1 MFSVRPFENRTLSW
15 WSDERR
21 NIDLEPTYQRK
32 GRIWSNPEKAFLI
45 DSVLNGYD
53 VPKIY
58 IADFTYFPSALN
70 RAKKAY
76 SVIDGRQRFE
86 AIFDFFDDRFGLSDS
101 FVFLEDASVQI
112 AGLNY
117 SQLKLHHPKIASRF
131 ENFNLS
137 VMSVITNDEARIND
151 LFVRLNSSKPLSG
164 AEVRNAMAGDVP
176 ILIRNIA
183 QHEFF
188 TQKVSFN
195 INRRQ
200 DHNAAAKLLLL
211 EYRGALVDTKKVNL
225 DRFVKEA
232 VRSESTAIGDAAA
245 RVNVQLDFL
254 TPLFQDKDIALK
266 LATGLPVYYW
276 YFRINE
282 ATSQTVHKLRAFE
295 NARKSNK
302 QAASLGENELV
313 AEDLQL
319 YDYFNRSPDDATSHE
334 RRLQILTN
342 WMNSHSAEAVA

>member
-21 NIDLEPTYQRK
+21 NIDLEPSYQRK
-32 GRIWSNPEKAFLI
+32 GRIWSNIEKAFLI

-76 SVIDGRQRFE
+76 AVIDGRQRFE
-86 AIFDFFDDRFGLSDS
+86 AFFDFFDDRFPLSES
-101 FVFLEDASVQI
+101 FVFLEDSTVRI
-112 AGLNY
+112 AGLNFT
-117 SQLKLHHPKIASRF
+117 QLKSRHPKIASRF

-137 VMSVITNDEARIND
+137 VMSVITDDEARIND

-176 ILIRNIA
+176 ILIREIA
-183 QHEFF
+183 QHPFF

-225 DRFVKEA
+225 DRFVQEA
-232 VRSESTAIGDAAA
+232 VRSESTAIGAAA
-245 RVNVQLDFL
+245 ERVKDQLDRI
-254 TPLFQDKDIALK
+254 TPLFLDRDLALK

-276 YFRINE
+276 FFRC
-282 ATSQTVHKLRAFE
+282 TVANVEIVQKLRAFE
-295 NARKSNK
+295 DARKSNK
-302 QAASLGENELV
+302 QLASLGENELV
-313 AEDLQL
+313 NEELQL

-334 RRLQILTN
+334 RRLQILSN
-342 WMNSHSAEAVA
+342 WMSSANSAV

>member
-21 NIDLEPTYQRK
+21 NIDLEPSYQRK
-32 GRIWSNPEKAFLI
+32 GRIWSNIEKAFLI

-76 SVIDGRQRFE
+76 AVIDGRQRFE
-86 AIFDFFDDRFGLSDS
+86 AFFDFFDDRFPLSES
-101 FVFLEDASVQI
+101 FVFLEDSSVRI
-112 AGLNY
+112 AGLNFT
-117 SQLKLHHPKIASRF
+117 QLKSRHPKIASRF

-137 VMSVITNDEARIND
+137 VMSVITDDEARIND

-176 ILIRNIA
+176 ILIREIA
-183 QHEFF
+183 QHPFF

-225 DRFVKEA
+225 DRFVQEA
-232 VRSESTAIGDAAA
+232 VRSESTAIGAAA
-245 RVNVQLDFL
+245 ERVKDQLDRI
-254 TPLFQDKDIALK
+254 TPLFLDRDLALK

-276 YFRINE
+276 FFRC
-282 ATSQTVHKLRAFE
+282 TVANVETVQKLRAFE
-295 NARKSNK
+295 DARKSNK
-302 QAASLGENELV
+302 QLASLGENELV
-313 AEDLQL
+313 NEELQL

-334 RRLQILTN
+334 RRLQILSN
-342 WMNSHSAEAVA
+342 WMSSANSAA

>member
-1 MFSVRPFENRTLSW
+1 MFSVRPFESRTLSW

-21 NIDLEPTYQRK
+21 NIDLEPPYQRR
-32 GRIWSNPEKAFLI
+32 GRIWSATEKAFLI

-58 IADFTYFPSALN
+58 VADFTYFPSALN
-70 RAKKAY
+70 KAKKAY
-76 SVIDGRQRFE
+76 AVIDGRQRFE
-86 AIFDFFDDRFGLSDS
+86 AFFDFFDDRFELSDS
-101 FVFLEDASVQI
+101 FVFLEDASIRI

-117 SQLKLHHPKIASRF
+117 SQLKSRHPRVASRF

-137 VMSVITNDEARIND
+137 VMSVITDDEARIND

-176 ILIRNIA
+176 ILIRGITE
-183 QHEFF
+183 HPFF
-188 TQKVSFN
+188 TQKISFST
-195 INRRQ
+195 NRKQ

-225 DRFVKEA
+225 DRFVREA
-232 VRSESTAIGDAAA
+232 VRSESTEIGAAAA
-245 RVNVQLDFL
+245 RVRQHLDQIA
-254 TPLFQDKDIALK
+254 PLYMDKDPALK

-276 YFRINE
+276 YFRNGGV
-282 ATSQTVHKLRAFE
+282 SQAVVQRMREFE
-295 NARKSNK
+295 DARKANK
-302 QAASLGENELV
+302 QLAAIGATQSVDEE
-313 AEDLQL
+313 LQL

-334 RRLQILTN
+334 RRLQILSR
-342 WMNSHSAEAVA
+342 WMANV

>member
-32 GRIWSNPEKAFLI
+32 GRIWSTSEKAFLI

-58 IADFTYFPSALN
+58 IADFTYFPSDLN

-76 SVIDGRQRFE
+76 AVIDGRQRFE
-86 AIFDFFDDRFGLSDS
+86 AFFDFFDDRFGLSDS
-101 FVFLEDASVQI
+101 FVYLEDLSVRI

-117 SQLKLHHPKIASRF
+117 SQLKSRHPKIASRF

-137 VMSVITNDEARIND
+137 VMSVITDDEARIND

-176 ILIRNIA
+176 ILVREIA

-232 VRSESTAIGDAAA
+232 VRSESTAIGAAAA
-245 RVNVQLDFL
+245 RVSEQLDRL
-254 TPLFQDKDIALK
+254 TPLFEDKDLALK

-276 YFRINE
+276 YFRTNE
-282 ATSQTVHKLRAFE
+282 ATSQTVQNLRAFE

-302 QAASLGENELV
+302 QAASLGESELV

-334 RRLQILTN
+334 RRLQILSK
-342 WMNSHSAEAVA
+342 WMNSHAADGVA

>member
-32 GRIWSNPEKAFLI
+32 GRVWSVTEKAFLI

-70 RAKKAY
+70 KAKKAY
-76 SVIDGRQRFE
+76 AVIDGRQRFE
-86 AIFDFFDDRFGLSDS
+86 AFFDFFDDRFGLSET
-101 FVFLEDASVQI
+101 FVYLEDSSVRI

-117 SQLKLHHPKIASRF
+117 SQLKSRHPKIASRF

-137 VMSVITNDEARIND
+137 VMSVITDDEARIND

-176 ILIRNIA
+176 ILIREIA
-183 QHEFF
+183 QHAFF
-188 TQKVSFN
+188 AHKVSFN
-195 INRRQ
+195 TNRKQ

-225 DRFVKEA
+225 DRFVREA
-232 VRSESTAIGDAAA
+232 VRSESTAIDAAAA
-245 RVNVQLDFL
+245 RVKSQLDRIA
-254 TPLFQDKDIALK
+254 PLFMDKDIALK

-276 YFRINE
+276 YFRNNE
-282 ATSQTVHKLRAFE
+282 ATPAVVQKIRAFE
-295 NARKSNK
+295 DARKSNK
-302 QAASLGENELV
+302 QVAALGESDFVNE
-313 AEDLQL
+313 ELQL

-334 RRLQILTN
+334 RRLQILSN
-342 WMNSHSAEAVA
+342 WMANSQ